1 VRTMTDRRTGPRAV
15 QRPPLPGVDDPR
27 SVDWGGTI
35 RLGINL
41 RPLVVMAVWAPMVV
55 ALGLWYMH
63 GSPDPSFLPLL
74 LIAVSTPIA
83 GWAGL
88 PRQMRGR
95 R

>member
-1 VRTMTDRRTGPRAV
+1 MRTITDGRSDPRAV
-15 QRPPLPGVDDPR
+15 QLPPRPDVDDPR

-55 ALGLWYMH
+55 TLGLWYTH

-74 LIAVSTPIA
+74 MIAVSTPIA

-88 PRQMRGR
+88 PRQKRGQR
-95 R
+95 